1 MVPQADQVWHSTS
14 ILYIQHS
21 TQLSLD
27 AVPQRYPGSHLS
39 DELAGVRQV
48 FGQTTSRR
56 LGSLCTYVYLRLRLH
71 RQQR

>member
-56 LGSLCTYVYLRLRLH
+56 LGSAKRKKKKGVSLEGLP
-71 RQQR
+71 